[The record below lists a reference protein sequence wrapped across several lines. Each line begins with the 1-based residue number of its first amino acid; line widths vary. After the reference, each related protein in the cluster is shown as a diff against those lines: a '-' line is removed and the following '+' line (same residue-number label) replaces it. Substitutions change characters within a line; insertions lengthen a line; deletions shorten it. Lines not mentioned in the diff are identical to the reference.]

1 MKLSRLAVQNV
12 FSSNLSGEVQA
23 VKFVNE
29 LLELAVKKNAS
40 DIHIEPLE
48 EVTRVRLR
56 IDGLLCNVVEV
67 LRTNHSAIVSRIKI
81 ICGMDIAEKRLPQD
95 GRVEVEVG
103 GSKVDLRVSTLPV
116 INGEKVGYME
126 YMNEYET
133 VKTYNG
139 GDESTEEG
147 SNALA
152 NATWQSLVAK
162 HMLAPGFDQMGIAV
176 SDAERMSMIS
186 GEHPSQVFYSAFAD
200 PQTGEYSV
208 EGITA
213 FLSQVSANPDYQN
226 MWSYL
231 NSQAAMNRMTSKY
244 MGVVKAGTYVNKLE
258 VEQGLAAANESR
270 KGRLVSLEYNTIA
283 DSLVNVSDAEI
294 QKYYDAHKKEY
305 KKLPYRAISYVVF
318 AVDPTDADMQ
328 EIEKK
333 ATTMGEEFA
342 AAEDVRAF
350 VRKNMGN
357 IGINYQS
364 AAQLSEEEA
373 VLLDGKQ
380 YGPVLKANEWV
391 ISRPVDIKMA
401 PDSIGLNHIV
411 LDPAQTALADSLY
424 TALKGGANFAEV
436 AKAHSAYAATA
447 QNGGELGV
455 LPFSS
460 LNPEL
465 AEALATAKKGDI
477 VKVTVSGATQI
488 LKVTRTDA
496 AKKHVLVGT
505 INIPVEAS
513 SATRRDIHNQASIFA
528 VDGKGSF
535 DKFNAAAN
543 TAAVTPRIARIAQGE
558 RSISGLE
565 NSREVARWSYG
576 AELGEISEIFNLG
589 DAYVVA
595 MVTAIDDSKYTSFD
609 DVRVSIAQ
617 YLQRDKKYEILK
629 SQLAGAS
636 IEEVAKNTGA
646 EVVSFEGVQYSDF
659 GVADLTL
666 EPRVVGAIA
675 TTNETG
681 KLSAPIKGY
690 TNAVVFVVDD
700 IVKSEARTADAEK
713 VRLQATNENIASQAA
728 VMALQNIAEMEDL
741 RGQYF

>member
-1 MKLSRLAVQNV
+1 M
-12 FSSNLSGEVQA
+12 
-23 VKFVNE
+23 
-29 LLELAVKKNAS
+29 AS
-40 DIHIEPLE
+40 LN
-48 EVTRVRLR
+48 T
-56 IDGLLCNVVEV
+56 
-67 LRTNHSAIVSRIKI
+67 LRTKYGVILSVVI
-81 ICGMDIAEKRLPQD
+81 ILALLAFIISLGPEMGFFGSNDPT
-95 GRVEVEVG
+95 VG
-103 GSKVDLRVSTLPV
+103 V

-152 NATWQSLVAK
+152 DAVWQSLIAK
-162 HMLAPGFDQMGIAV
+162 HLLVPGFNQMGIEV
-176 SDAERMSMIS
+176 SDAERMSMVS
-186 GEHPSQVFYSAFAD
+186 GEHPSQVFYNAFAD
-200 PQTGEYSV
+200 PQTGGYSV
-208 EGITA
+208 ENITA
-213 FLSQVSANPDYQN
+213 FLSQVSADPQYQSL
-226 MWSYL
+226 WSYI
-231 NSQAAMNRMTSKY
+231 NSQASLDRMVTKY
-244 MGVVKAGTYVNKLE
+244 MGAIKAGIYANKLE

-294 QKYYDAHKKEY
+294 QKYYDAHKKQY
-305 KKLPYRAISYVVF
+305 AKLPTRTISYVVF
-318 AVDPTDADMQ
+318 DVEPTEGDML
-328 EIEKK
+328 EVEKK
-333 ATTMGEEFA
+333 AATLGEEFA

-357 IGINYQS
+357 IGVSYQS
-364 AAQLSEEEA
+364 LAQLSEEEA

-401 PDSIGLNHIV
+401 PDSIGLSHIV

-424 TALKGGANFAEV
+424 TALKGGANFAE
-436 AKAHSAYAATA
+436 AAMAHSAYAATA

-465 AEALATAKKGDI
+465 AEALATAKKGDV
-477 VKVTVSGATQI
+477 VKATVSGVTQI

-505 INIPVEAS
+505 VTVPVEPS
-513 SATRRDIHNQASIFA
+513 SATRRDVHNLASILS
-528 VDGKGSF
+528 VDGKGSL

-565 NSREVARWSYG
+565 NSREVARWAYG
-576 AELGEISEIFNLG
+576 AKEQEISEIFNLG

-595 MVTAIDDSKYTSFD
+595 MLTDIDESEYTPMSE
-609 DVRVSIAQ
+609 VYYNISLI
-617 YLQRDKKYEILK
+617 LLRDKKFDMIKEK
-629 SQLAGAS
+629 LAGS
-636 IEEVAKNTGA
+636 TIDEVAKNAGA
-646 EVVSFEGVQYSDF
+646 EVVAFENVQYSDF
-659 GVADLTL
+659 GVANLSL
-666 EPRVVGAIA
+666 EPRLVGAIA
-675 TTNETG
+675 TTSETG
-681 KLSAPIKGY
+681 KLSAPVKGY

-700 IVKSEARTADAEK
+700 ITKGEARTADAEK
-713 VRLQATNENIASQAA
+713 IRLQATNENVAMQTS
-728 VMALQNIAEMEDL
+728 VMALQNMAEIEDL

>member
-1 MKLSRLAVQNV
+1 M
-12 FSSNLSGEVQA
+12 
-23 VKFVNE
+23 
-29 LLELAVKKNAS
+29 AS
-40 DIHIEPLE
+40 LN
-48 EVTRVRLR
+48 T
-56 IDGLLCNVVEV
+56 
-67 LRTNHSAIVSRIKI
+67 LRTKYGVILSVVI
-81 ICGMDIAEKRLPQD
+81 ILALLAFIISLGPEMGFFGSNDPT
-95 GRVEVEVG
+95 VG
-103 GSKVDLRVSTLPV
+103 V

-152 NATWQSLVAK
+152 DAVWQSLIAK
-162 HMLAPGFDQMGIAV
+162 HLLVPGFNEMGIEV
-176 SDAERMSMIS
+176 SDAERMSMVS
-186 GEHPSQVFYSAFAD
+186 GEHPSQVFYNAFAD
-200 PQTGEYSV
+200 PQTGGYSV
-208 EGITA
+208 ENITA
-213 FLSQVSANPDYQN
+213 FLSQVSADPQYQSL
-226 MWSYL
+226 WSYI
-231 NSQAAMNRMTSKY
+231 NSQASLDRMVTKY
-244 MGVVKAGTYVNKLE
+244 MGAIKAGIYANKLE

-294 QKYYDAHKKEY
+294 QKYYDAHKKQY
-305 KKLPYRAISYVVF
+305 AKLPTRTISYVVF
-318 AVDPTDADMQ
+318 DVEPTEGDML
-328 EIEKK
+328 EVEKK
-333 ATTMGEEFA
+333 AATLGEEFA

-357 IGINYQS
+357 IGVSYQS
-364 AAQLSEEEA
+364 LAQLSEEEA

-401 PDSIGLNHIV
+401 PDSIGLSHIV

-465 AEALATAKKGDI
+465 AEALATAKKGDV
-477 VKVTVSGATQI
+477 VKATVSGVTQI

-505 INIPVEAS
+505 VTVPVEPS
-513 SATRRDIHNQASIFA
+513 SATRRDVHNLASILS
-528 VDGKGSF
+528 VDGKGSL

-565 NSREVARWSYG
+565 NSREVARWAYG
-576 AELGEISEIFNLG
+576 AKEQEISEIFNLG
-589 DAYVVA
+589 NAYVVA
-595 MVTAIDDSKYTSFD
+595 MLTDIDESEYTPMSE
-609 DVRVSIAQ
+609 VYYNISLI
-617 YLQRDKKYEILK
+617 LLRDKKFDMIKEK
-629 SQLAGAS
+629 LAGS
-636 IEEVAKNTGA
+636 TIEEVAKNAGA
-646 EVVSFEGVQYSDF
+646 EVVAFENVQYSDF
-659 GVADLTL
+659 GVANLSL
-666 EPRVVGAIA
+666 EPRLVGAIA
-675 TTNETG
+675 TTSETG
-681 KLSAPIKGY
+681 KLSAPVKGY

-700 IVKSEARTADAEK
+700 ITKGESRTADAEK
-713 VRLQATNENIASQAA
+713 IRLQATNENVAMQTS
-728 VMALQNIAEMEDL
+728 VMALQNMAEIEDL

>member
-1 MKLSRLAVQNV
+1 M
-12 FSSNLSGEVQA
+12 
-23 VKFVNE
+23 
-29 LLELAVKKNAS
+29 AS
-40 DIHIEPLE
+40 LN
-48 EVTRVRLR
+48 T
-56 IDGLLCNVVEV
+56 
-67 LRTNHSAIVSRIKI
+67 LRTKYGVILSVVI
-81 ICGMDIAEKRLPQD
+81 ILALLAFIISLGPEMGFFGSNDPT
-95 GRVEVEVG
+95 VG
-103 GSKVDLRVSTLPV
+103 V

-152 NATWQSLVAK
+152 DAVWQSLIAK
-162 HMLAPGFDQMGIAV
+162 HLLVPGFNQMGIEV
-176 SDAERMSMIS
+176 SDAERMSMVS
-186 GEHPSQVFYSAFAD
+186 GEHPSQVFYNAFAD
-200 PQTGEYSV
+200 PQTGGYSV
-208 EGITA
+208 ESITA
-213 FLSQVSANPDYQN
+213 FLSQVSADPQYQSL
-226 MWSYL
+226 WSYI
-231 NSQAAMNRMTSKY
+231 NSQASLDRMVTKY
-244 MGVVKAGTYVNKLE
+244 MGAIKAGIYANKLE

-294 QKYYDAHKKEY
+294 QKYYDAHKKQY
-305 KKLPYRAISYVVF
+305 AKLPTRTISYVVF
-318 AVDPTDADMQ
+318 DVEPTEGDML
-328 EIEKK
+328 EVEKK
-333 ATTMGEEFA
+333 AATLGEEFA

-357 IGINYQS
+357 IGVSYQS
-364 AAQLSEEEA
+364 LAQLSEEEA

-401 PDSIGLNHIV
+401 PDSIGLSHIV

-465 AEALATAKKGDI
+465 AEALATAKKGDV
-477 VKVTVSGATQI
+477 VKATVSGVTQI

-505 INIPVEAS
+505 VTVPVEPS
-513 SATRRDIHNQASIFA
+513 SATRRDVHNLASILS
-528 VDGKGSF
+528 VDGKGSL

-565 NSREVARWSYG
+565 NSREVARWAYG
-576 AELGEISEIFNLG
+576 AKEQEISEIFNLG

-595 MVTAIDDSKYTSFD
+595 MLTDIDESEYTPMSE
-609 DVRVSIAQ
+609 VYYNISLI
-617 YLQRDKKYEILK
+617 LLRDKKFDLIKEK
-629 SQLAGAS
+629 LAGS
-636 IEEVAKNTGA
+636 TIEEVAKNAGA
-646 EVVSFEGVQYSDF
+646 EVVAFENVQYSDF
-659 GVADLTL
+659 GVANLSL
-666 EPRVVGAIA
+666 EPRLVGAIA
-675 TTNETG
+675 TTSETG
-681 KLSAPIKGY
+681 KLSAPVKGY

-700 IVKSEARTADAEK
+700 ITKGESRTADAEK
-713 VRLQATNENIASQAA
+713 IRLQATNENVAMQTS
-728 VMALQNIAEMEDL
+728 VMALQNMAEIEDL

>member
-1 MKLSRLAVQNV
+1 M
-12 FSSNLSGEVQA
+12 
-23 VKFVNE
+23 
-29 LLELAVKKNAS
+29 AS
-40 DIHIEPLE
+40 LN
-48 EVTRVRLR
+48 T
-56 IDGLLCNVVEV
+56 
-67 LRTNHSAIVSRIKI
+67 LRTKYGVILSVVI
-81 ICGMDIAEKRLPQD
+81 ILALLAFIISLGPEMGFFGSNDPT
-95 GRVEVEVG
+95 VG
-103 GSKVDLRVSTLPV
+103 V

-152 NATWQSLVAK
+152 DAVWQSLIAK
-162 HMLAPGFDQMGIAV
+162 HLLVPGFNQMGIEV
-176 SDAERMSMIS
+176 SDAERMSMVS
-186 GEHPSQVFYSAFAD
+186 GEHPSQVFYNAFAD
-200 PQTGEYSV
+200 PQTGGYSV
-208 EGITA
+208 ENITA
-213 FLSQVSANPDYQN
+213 FLSQVSADPQYQSL
-226 MWSYL
+226 WSYI
-231 NSQAAMNRMTSKY
+231 NSQASLDRMVTKY
-244 MGVVKAGTYVNKLE
+244 MGAIKAGIYANKLE

-294 QKYYDAHKKEY
+294 QKYYDAHKKQY
-305 KKLPYRAISYVVF
+305 AKLPTRTISYVVF
-318 AVDPTDADMQ
+318 DVEPTEGDML
-328 EIEKK
+328 EVEKK
-333 ATTMGEEFA
+333 AATLGEEFA

-357 IGINYQS
+357 IGVSYQS
-364 AAQLSEEEA
+364 LAQLSEEEA

-401 PDSIGLNHIV
+401 PDSIGLSHIV

-465 AEALATAKKGDI
+465 AEALATAKKGDV
-477 VKVTVSGATQI
+477 VKATVSGVTQI

-505 INIPVEAS
+505 VTVPVEPS
-513 SATRRDIHNQASIFA
+513 SATRRDVHNLASILS
-528 VDGKGSF
+528 VDGKGSL

-565 NSREVARWSYG
+565 NSREVARWAYG
-576 AELGEISEIFNLG
+576 AKEQEISDIFNLG

-595 MVTAIDDSKYTSFD
+595 MLTDIDESEYTPMSE
-609 DVRVSIAQ
+609 VYYNISLI
-617 YLQRDKKYEILK
+617 LLRDKKFDMIKEK
-629 SQLAGAS
+629 LAGS
-636 IEEVAKNTGA
+636 TIEEVAKNAGA
-646 EVVSFEGVQYSDF
+646 EVVAFENVQYSDF
-659 GVADLTL
+659 GVANLSL
-666 EPRVVGAIA
+666 EPRLVGAIA
-675 TTNETG
+675 TTSETG
-681 KLSAPIKGY
+681 KLSAPVKGY
-690 TNAVVFVVDD
+690 TNAVVFIVDD
-700 IVKSEARTADAEK
+700 ITKGESRTADAEK
-713 VRLQATNENIASQAA
+713 IRLQATNENVAMQTS
-728 VMALQNIAEMEDL
+728 VMALQNMAEIEDL

>member
-1 MKLSRLAVQNV
+1 M
-12 FSSNLSGEVQA
+12 
-23 VKFVNE
+23 
-29 LLELAVKKNAS
+29 AS
-40 DIHIEPLE
+40 LN
-48 EVTRVRLR
+48 T
-56 IDGLLCNVVEV
+56 
-67 LRTNHSAIVSRIKI
+67 LRTKYGVILSVVI
-81 ICGMDIAEKRLPQD
+81 ILALLAFIISLGPEMGFFGSNDPT
-95 GRVEVEVG
+95 VG
-103 GSKVDLRVSTLPV
+103 V

-152 NATWQSLVAK
+152 DAVWQSLIAK
-162 HMLAPGFDQMGIAV
+162 HLLVPGFNQMGIEV
-176 SDAERMSMIS
+176 SDAERMSMVS
-186 GEHPSQVFYSAFAD
+186 GEHPSQVFYNAFAD
-200 PQTGEYSV
+200 PQTGGYSV
-208 EGITA
+208 ENITA
-213 FLSQVSANPDYQN
+213 FLSQVSADPQYQSL
-226 MWSYL
+226 WSYI
-231 NSQAAMNRMTSKY
+231 NSQASLDRMVTKY
-244 MGVVKAGTYVNKLE
+244 MGAIKAGIYANKLE

-294 QKYYDAHKKEY
+294 QKYYDAHKKQY
-305 KKLPYRAISYVVF
+305 AKLPTRTISYVVF
-318 AVDPTDADMQ
+318 DVEPTEGDML
-328 EIEKK
+328 EVEKK
-333 ATTMGEEFA
+333 AATLGEEFA

-357 IGINYQS
+357 IGVSYQS
-364 AAQLSEEEA
+364 LAQLSEEEA

-401 PDSIGLNHIV
+401 PDSIGLSHIV

-424 TALKGGANFAEV
+424 TALKGGANFAE
-436 AKAHSAYAATA
+436 AAMAHSAYAATA

-465 AEALATAKKGDI
+465 AEALATAKKGDV
-477 VKVTVSGATQI
+477 VKATVSGVTQI

-505 INIPVEAS
+505 VTVPVEPS
-513 SATRRDIHNQASIFA
+513 SATRRDVHNLASILS
-528 VDGKGSF
+528 VDGKGSL

-543 TAAVTPRIARIAQGE
+543 TAAVTPRIARISQGE

-565 NSREVARWSYG
+565 NSREVARWAYG
-576 AELGEISEIFNLG
+576 AKEQEISEIFNLG

-595 MVTAIDDSKYTSFD
+595 MLTDIDESEYTPMSE
-609 DVRVSIAQ
+609 VYYNISLI
-617 YLQRDKKYEILK
+617 LLRDKKFDLIKEKLVG
-629 SQLAGAS
+629 ST
-636 IEEVAKNTGA
+636 IEEVAKNAGA
-646 EVVSFEGVQYSDF
+646 EVVAFENVQYSDF
-659 GVADLTL
+659 GVANLSL
-666 EPRVVGAIA
+666 EPRLVGAIA
-675 TTNETG
+675 TTSETG
-681 KLSAPIKGY
+681 KLSAPVKGY

-700 IVKSEARTADAEK
+700 ITKGEARTADAEK
-713 VRLQATNENIASQAA
+713 IRLQATNENVAMQTS
-728 VMALQNIAEMEDL
+728 VMALQNMAEIEDL

>member
-1 MKLSRLAVQNV
+1 M
-12 FSSNLSGEVQA
+12 
-23 VKFVNE
+23 
-29 LLELAVKKNAS
+29 AS
-40 DIHIEPLE
+40 LN
-48 EVTRVRLR
+48 T
-56 IDGLLCNVVEV
+56 
-67 LRTNHSAIVSRIKI
+67 LRTKYGVILSVVI
-81 ICGMDIAEKRLPQD
+81 ILALLAFIISLGPEMGFFGSNDPT
-95 GRVEVEVG
+95 VG
-103 GSKVDLRVSTLPV
+103 V

-152 NATWQSLVAK
+152 DAVWQSLIAK
-162 HMLAPGFDQMGIAV
+162 HLLVPGFNQMGIEV
-176 SDAERMSMIS
+176 SDAERMSMVS
-186 GEHPSQVFYSAFAD
+186 GEHPSQVFYNAFAD
-200 PQTGEYSV
+200 PQTGGYSV
-208 EGITA
+208 ENITA
-213 FLSQVSANPDYQN
+213 FLSQVSADPQYQSL
-226 MWSYL
+226 WSYI
-231 NSQAAMNRMTSKY
+231 NSQASLDRMVTKY
-244 MGVVKAGTYVNKLE
+244 MGAIKAGIYANKLE

-294 QKYYDAHKKEY
+294 QKYYDAHKKQY
-305 KKLPYRAISYVVF
+305 AKLPTRTISYVVF
-318 AVDPTDADMQ
+318 DVEPTEGDML
-328 EIEKK
+328 EVEKK
-333 ATTMGEEFA
+333 AATLGEEFA

-357 IGINYQS
+357 IGVSYQS
-364 AAQLSEEEA
+364 LAQLSEEEA

-401 PDSIGLNHIV
+401 PDSIGLSHIV

-465 AEALATAKKGDI
+465 AEALATAKKGDV
-477 VKVTVSGATQI
+477 VKATVSGVTQI

-505 INIPVEAS
+505 VTVPVEPS
-513 SATRRDIHNQASIFA
+513 SATRRDVHNLASILS
-528 VDGKGSF
+528 VDGKGSL

-565 NSREVARWSYG
+565 NSREVARWAYG
-576 AELGEISEIFNLG
+576 AKEQEISEIFNLG

-595 MVTAIDDSKYTSFD
+595 MLTDIDESEYTPMSE
-609 DVRVSIAQ
+609 VYYNISLI
-617 YLQRDKKYEILK
+617 LLRDKKFDMIKEK
-629 SQLAGAS
+629 LAGS
-636 IEEVAKNTGA
+636 TIEEVAKNAGA
-646 EVVSFEGVQYSDF
+646 EVVAFENVQYSDF
-659 GVADLTL
+659 GVANLSL
-666 EPRVVGAIA
+666 EPRLVGAIA
-675 TTNETG
+675 TTSETG
-681 KLSAPIKGY
+681 KLSAPVKGY

-700 IVKSEARTADAEK
+700 ITKGEARTADAEK
-713 VRLQATNENIASQAA
+713 IRLQATNENVAMQTS
-728 VMALQNIAEMEDL
+728 VMALQNMAEIEDL

>member
-1 MKLSRLAVQNV
+1 M
-12 FSSNLSGEVQA
+12 
-23 VKFVNE
+23 
-29 LLELAVKKNAS
+29 AS
-40 DIHIEPLE
+40 LN
-48 EVTRVRLR
+48 T
-56 IDGLLCNVVEV
+56 
-67 LRTNHSAIVSRIKI
+67 LRTKYGVILSVVI
-81 ICGMDIAEKRLPQD
+81 ILALLAFIISLGPEMGFFGSNDPT
-95 GRVEVEVG
+95 VG
-103 GSKVDLRVSTLPV
+103 V

-152 NATWQSLVAK
+152 DAVWQSLIAK
-162 HMLAPGFDQMGIAV
+162 HLLVPGFNQMGIEV
-176 SDAERMSMIS
+176 SDAERMSMVS
-186 GEHPSQVFYSAFAD
+186 GEHPSQVFYNAFAD
-200 PQTGEYSV
+200 PQTGGYSV
-208 EGITA
+208 ENITA
-213 FLSQVSANPDYQN
+213 FLSQVSADPQYQSL
-226 MWSYL
+226 WSYI
-231 NSQAAMNRMTSKY
+231 NSQASLDRMVTKY
-244 MGVVKAGTYVNKLE
+244 MGAIKAGIYANKLE

-294 QKYYDAHKKEY
+294 QKYYDAHKKQY
-305 KKLPYRAISYVVF
+305 AKLPTRTISYVVF
-318 AVDPTDADMQ
+318 DVEPTEGDML
-328 EIEKK
+328 EVEKK
-333 ATTMGEEFA
+333 AATLGEEFA

-357 IGINYQS
+357 IGVSYQS
-364 AAQLSEEEA
+364 LAQLSEEEA

-401 PDSIGLNHIV
+401 PDSIGLSHIV

-424 TALKGGANFAEV
+424 TALKGGANFAE
-436 AKAHSAYAATA
+436 AAMAHSAYAATA

-465 AEALATAKKGDI
+465 AEALATAKKGDV
-477 VKVTVSGATQI
+477 VKATVSGVTQI

-496 AKKHVLVGT
+496 AKQHVLVGT
-505 INIPVEAS
+505 VTVPVEPS
-513 SATRRDIHNQASIFA
+513 SATRRDVHNLASILS
-528 VDGKGSF
+528 VDGKGSL

-565 NSREVARWSYG
+565 NSREVARWAYG
-576 AELGEISEIFNLG
+576 AKEQEISEIFNLG

-595 MVTAIDDSKYTSFD
+595 MLTDIDESEYTPMSE
-609 DVRVSIAQ
+609 VYYNISLI
-617 YLQRDKKYEILK
+617 LLRDKKFDLIKEK
-629 SQLAGAS
+629 LAGS
-636 IEEVAKNTGA
+636 TIEEVAKNAGA
-646 EVVSFEGVQYSDF
+646 EVVAFENVQYSDF
-659 GVADLTL
+659 GVANLSL
-666 EPRVVGAIA
+666 EPRLVGAIA
-675 TTNETG
+675 TTSEPG
-681 KLSAPIKGY
+681 KLSAPVKGY

-700 IVKSEARTADAEK
+700 ITKGESRTADAEK
-713 VRLQATNENIASQAA
+713 IRLQATNENVAMQTS
-728 VMALQNIAEMEDL
+728 VMALQNMAEIEDL

>member
-1 MKLSRLAVQNV
+1 M
-12 FSSNLSGEVQA
+12 
-23 VKFVNE
+23 
-29 LLELAVKKNAS
+29 AS
-40 DIHIEPLE
+40 LN
-48 EVTRVRLR
+48 T
-56 IDGLLCNVVEV
+56 
-67 LRTNHSAIVSRIKI
+67 LRTKYGVILSVVI
-81 ICGMDIAEKRLPQD
+81 ILALLAFIISLGPEMGFFGSNDPT
-95 GRVEVEVG
+95 VG
-103 GSKVDLRVSTLPV
+103 V

-152 NATWQSLVAK
+152 DAVWQSLVAK
-162 HMLAPGFDQMGIAV
+162 HLLVPGFNQMGIEV
-176 SDAERMSMIS
+176 SDAERMSMVS
-186 GEHPSQVFYSAFAD
+186 GEHPSQVFYNAFAD
-200 PQTGEYSV
+200 PQTGGYSV
-208 EGITA
+208 ENITA
-213 FLSQVSANPDYQN
+213 FLSQVSADPQYQSL
-226 MWSYL
+226 WSYI
-231 NSQAAMNRMTSKY
+231 NSQASLDRMVTKY
-244 MGVVKAGTYVNKLE
+244 MGAIKAGIYANKLE

-294 QKYYDAHKKEY
+294 QKYYDAHKKQY
-305 KKLPYRAISYVVF
+305 AKLPTRTISYVVF
-318 AVDPTDADMQ
+318 DVEPTEGDML
-328 EIEKK
+328 EVEKK
-333 ATTMGEEFA
+333 AATLGEEFA

-357 IGINYQS
+357 IGVSYQS
-364 AAQLSEEEA
+364 LAQLSEEEA

-401 PDSIGLNHIV
+401 PDSIGLSHIV

-465 AEALATAKKGDI
+465 AEALATAKKGDV
-477 VKVTVSGATQI
+477 VKATVSGVTQI

-505 INIPVEAS
+505 VTVPVEPS
-513 SATRRDIHNQASIFA
+513 SATRRDVHNLASILS
-528 VDGKGSF
+528 VDGKGSL

-565 NSREVARWSYG
+565 NSREVARWAYG
-576 AELGEISEIFNLG
+576 AKEQEISDIFNLG

-595 MVTAIDDSKYTSFD
+595 MLTDIDESEYTPMSE
-609 DVRVSIAQ
+609 VYYNISLI
-617 YLQRDKKYEILK
+617 LLRDKKFDMIKEK
-629 SQLAGAS
+629 LAGS
-636 IEEVAKNTGA
+636 TIEEVAKNAGA
-646 EVVSFEGVQYSDF
+646 EVVAFENVQYSDF
-659 GVADLTL
+659 GVANLSL
-666 EPRVVGAIA
+666 EPRLVGAIA
-675 TTNETG
+675 TTSETG
-681 KLSAPIKGY
+681 KLSAPVKGY

-700 IVKSEARTADAEK
+700 ITKGEARTADAEK
-713 VRLQATNENIASQAA
+713 IRLQATNENVAMQTS
-728 VMALQNIAEMEDL
+728 VMALQNMAEIEDL

>member
-1 MKLSRLAVQNV
+1 M
-12 FSSNLSGEVQA
+12 
-23 VKFVNE
+23 
-29 LLELAVKKNAS
+29 AS
-40 DIHIEPLE
+40 LN
-48 EVTRVRLR
+48 T
-56 IDGLLCNVVEV
+56 
-67 LRTNHSAIVSRIKI
+67 LRTKYGVILSVVI
-81 ICGMDIAEKRLPQD
+81 ILALLAFIISLGPEMGFFGSNDPT
-95 GRVEVEVG
+95 VG
-103 GSKVDLRVSTLPV
+103 V

-152 NATWQSLVAK
+152 DAVWQSLIAK
-162 HMLAPGFDQMGIAV
+162 HLLVPGFNQMGIEV
-176 SDAERMSMIS
+176 SDAERMSMVS
-186 GEHPSQVFYSAFAD
+186 GEHPSQVFYNAFAD
-200 PQTGEYSV
+200 PQTGGYSV
-208 EGITA
+208 ENITA
-213 FLSQVSANPDYQN
+213 FLSQVSADPQYQSL
-226 MWSYL
+226 WSYI
-231 NSQAAMNRMTSKY
+231 NSQASLDRMVTKY
-244 MGVVKAGTYVNKLE
+244 MGAIKAGIYANKLE

-294 QKYYDAHKKEY
+294 KKYYDAHKKQY
-305 KKLPYRAISYVVF
+305 AKLPTRTISYVVF
-318 AVDPTDADMQ
+318 DVEPTEGDML
-328 EIEKK
+328 EVEKK
-333 ATTMGEEFA
+333 AATLGEEFA
-342 AAEDVRAF
+342 ATEDVRAF

-357 IGINYQS
+357 IGVSYQS
-364 AAQLSEEEA
+364 LAQLSEEEA

-401 PDSIGLNHIV
+401 PDSIGLSHIV

-465 AEALATAKKGDI
+465 AEALATAKKGDV
-477 VKVTVSGATQI
+477 VKATVSGVTQI

-505 INIPVEAS
+505 VTVPVEPS
-513 SATRRDIHNQASIFA
+513 SATRRDVHNLASILS
-528 VDGKGSF
+528 VDGKGSL

-565 NSREVARWSYG
+565 NSREVARWAYG
-576 AELGEISEIFNLG
+576 AKEQEISEIFNLG

-595 MVTAIDDSKYTSFD
+595 MLTDIDESEYTPMSE
-609 DVRVSIAQ
+609 VYYNISLI
-617 YLQRDKKYEILK
+617 LLRDKKFDMIKEK
-629 SQLAGAS
+629 LAGS
-636 IEEVAKNTGA
+636 TIEEVAKNAGA
-646 EVVSFEGVQYSDF
+646 EVVAFENVQYSDF
-659 GVADLTL
+659 GVANLSL
-666 EPRVVGAIA
+666 EPRLVGAIA
-675 TTNETG
+675 TTSETG
-681 KLSAPIKGY
+681 KLSAPVKGY

-700 IVKSEARTADAEK
+700 ITKGESRTADAEK
-713 VRLQATNENIASQAA
+713 IRLQATNENVAMQTS
-728 VMALQNIAEMEDL
+728 VMALQNMAEIEDL

>member
-1 MKLSRLAVQNV
+1 M
-12 FSSNLSGEVQA
+12 
-23 VKFVNE
+23 
-29 LLELAVKKNAS
+29 AS
-40 DIHIEPLE
+40 LN
-48 EVTRVRLR
+48 T
-56 IDGLLCNVVEV
+56 
-67 LRTNHSAIVSRIKI
+67 LRTKYGVILSVVI
-81 ICGMDIAEKRLPQD
+81 ILALLAFIISLGPEMGFFGSNDPT
-95 GRVEVEVG
+95 VG
-103 GSKVDLRVSTLPV
+103 V

-152 NATWQSLVAK
+152 DAVWQSLIAK
-162 HMLAPGFDQMGIAV
+162 HLLVPGFNQMGIEV
-176 SDAERMSMIS
+176 SDAERMSMVS
-186 GEHPSQVFYSAFAD
+186 GEHPSQVFYNAFAD
-200 PQTGEYSV
+200 PQTGGYSV
-208 EGITA
+208 ENITA
-213 FLSQVSANPDYQN
+213 FLSQVSADPQYQSL
-226 MWSYL
+226 WSYI
-231 NSQAAMNRMTSKY
+231 NSQASLDRMVTKY
-244 MGVVKAGTYVNKLE
+244 MGAIKAGIYANKLE

-294 QKYYDAHKKEY
+294 QKYYDAHKKQY
-305 KKLPYRAISYVVF
+305 AKLPTRTISYVVF
-318 AVDPTDADMQ
+318 DVEPTEGDML
-328 EIEKK
+328 EVEKK
-333 ATTMGEEFA
+333 ATTLGEEFA

-357 IGINYQS
+357 IGVSYQS
-364 AAQLSEEEA
+364 LAQLSEEEA

-401 PDSIGLNHIV
+401 PDSIGLSHIV

-465 AEALATAKKGDI
+465 AEALATAKKGDV
-477 VKVTVSGATQI
+477 VKATVSGVTQI

-505 INIPVEAS
+505 VTVPVEPS
-513 SATRRDIHNQASIFA
+513 SATRRDVHNLASILS
-528 VDGKGSF
+528 VDGKGSL

-565 NSREVARWSYG
+565 NSREVARWAYG
-576 AELGEISEIFNLG
+576 AKEQEISEIFNLG

-595 MVTAIDDSKYTSFD
+595 MLTDIDESEYTPMSE
-609 DVRVSIAQ
+609 VYYNISLI
-617 YLQRDKKYEILK
+617 LLRDKKFDMIKEK
-629 SQLAGAS
+629 LAGS
-636 IEEVAKNTGA
+636 TIEEVAKNAGA
-646 EVVSFEGVQYSDF
+646 EVVAFENVQYSDF
-659 GVADLTL
+659 GVANLSL
-666 EPRVVGAIA
+666 EPRLVGAIA
-675 TTNETG
+675 TTSETG
-681 KLSAPIKGY
+681 KLSAPVKGY

-700 IVKSEARTADAEK
+700 ITKGEARTADAEK
-713 VRLQATNENIASQAA
+713 IRLQATNENVAMQTS
-728 VMALQNIAEMEDL
+728 VMALQNMAEIEDL

>member
-1 MKLSRLAVQNV
+1 M
-12 FSSNLSGEVQA
+12 
-23 VKFVNE
+23 
-29 LLELAVKKNAS
+29 
-40 DIHIEPLE
+40 
-48 EVTRVRLR
+48 VTL
-56 IDGLLCNVVEV
+56 NS
-67 LRTNHSAIVSRIKI
+67 LRTKYGVIVSVVI
-81 ICGMDIAEKRLPQD
+81 ILALLAFIISLGPEMGFGNNDPK
-95 GRVEVEVG
+95 VG
-103 GSKVDLRVSTLPV
+103 V
-116 INGEKVGYME
+116 INGDKINYTE
-126 YMNEYET
+126 YLNEYET
-133 VKTYNG
+133 IKTYSG
-139 GDESTEEG
+139 MTESTEEE
-147 SNALA
+147 SNSLA
-152 NATWQSLVAK
+152 TATWQSLIGK
-162 HMLAPGFDQMGIAV
+162 HLLTPGFSKIGIEV

-186 GEHPSQVFYSAFAD
+186 GEHLSQVFYNAFAD

-244 MGVVKAGTYVNKLE
+244 MGVVKAGTYANKLE

-283 DSLVNVSDAEI
+283 DSLVKVSDAEI
-294 QKYYDAHKKEY
+294 QKYYDAHKKQY
-305 KKLPYRAISYVVF
+305 AKLPTRTISYVVF
-318 AVDPTDADMQ
+318 DVEPTEGDML
-328 EIEKK
+328 EVEKK
-333 ATTMGEEFA
+333 AATLGEEFA

-357 IGINYQS
+357 IGVSYQS
-364 AAQLSEEEA
+364 LAQLSEEEA

-411 LDPAQTALADSLY
+411 LDPAQTALADSLM
-424 TALKGGANFAEV
+424 TVLKGGANFADV
-436 AKAHSAYAATA
+436 AKAHSAYATTA
-447 QNGGELGV
+447 QNGGDLGV
-455 LPFSS
+455 IPFSA

-465 AEALATAKKGDI
+465 AESLATAKKGDI
-477 VKVTVSGATQI
+477 VKVTVAGATQI

-505 INIPVEAS
+505 VTIPVEPS
-513 SATRRDIHNQASIFA
+513 SATRRDVHNVASIFS
-528 VDGKGSF
+528 VDGKGSLE
-535 DKFNAAAN
+535 KFNAAAN
-543 TAAVTPRIARIAQGE
+543 AAAVTPRIARIAQGE
-558 RSISGLE
+558 RTISGLD
-565 NSREVARWSYG
+565 NSREVARWAYG
-576 AELGEISEIFNLG
+576 AKEQEISEIFNLG

-595 MVTAIDDSKYTSFD
+595 ILTDIDESEYTPLSE
-609 DVRVSIAQ
+609 VSYNISLA
-617 YLQRDKKYEILK
+617 LLRDKKYELIK
-629 SQLAGAS
+629 EKFAGAT
-636 IEEVAKNTGA
+636 IEEVAKSTGA

>member
-1 MKLSRLAVQNV
+1 M
-12 FSSNLSGEVQA
+12 
-23 VKFVNE
+23 
-29 LLELAVKKNAS
+29 AS
-40 DIHIEPLE
+40 LN
-48 EVTRVRLR
+48 T
-56 IDGLLCNVVEV
+56 
-67 LRTNHSAIVSRIKI
+67 LRTKYGVILSVVI
-81 ICGMDIAEKRLPQD
+81 ILALLAFIISLGPEMGFFGSNDPT
-95 GRVEVEVG
+95 VG
-103 GSKVDLRVSTLPV
+103 V

-152 NATWQSLVAK
+152 DAVWQSLIAK
-162 HMLAPGFDQMGIAV
+162 HLLVPGFNEMGIEV
-176 SDAERMSMIS
+176 SDAERMSMVS
-186 GEHPSQVFYSAFAD
+186 GEHPSQVFYNAFAD
-200 PQTGEYSV
+200 PQTGGYSV
-208 EGITA
+208 ENITA
-213 FLSQVSANPDYQN
+213 FLSQVSADPQYQSL
-226 MWSYL
+226 WSYI
-231 NSQAAMNRMTSKY
+231 NSQASLDRMVTKY
-244 MGVVKAGTYVNKLE
+244 MGAIKAGIYANKLE

-294 QKYYDAHKKEY
+294 QKYYDAHKKQY
-305 KKLPYRAISYVVF
+305 AKLPTRTISYVVF
-318 AVDPTDADMQ
+318 DVEPTEGDML
-328 EIEKK
+328 EVEKK
-333 ATTMGEEFA
+333 AATLGEEFA

-357 IGINYQS
+357 IGVSYQS
-364 AAQLSEEEA
+364 LAQLSEEEA

-401 PDSIGLNHIV
+401 PDSIGLSHIV

-465 AEALATAKKGDI
+465 AEALATAKKGDV
-477 VKVTVSGATQI
+477 VKATVSGVTQI

-505 INIPVEAS
+505 VTVPVEPS
-513 SATRRDIHNQASIFA
+513 SATRRDVHNLASILS
-528 VDGKGSF
+528 VDGKGSL

-565 NSREVARWSYG
+565 NSREVARWAYG
-576 AELGEISEIFNLG
+576 AKEQEISEIFNLG

-595 MVTAIDDSKYTSFD
+595 MLTDIDESEYTPMSE
-609 DVRVSIAQ
+609 VYYNISLI
-617 YLQRDKKYEILK
+617 LLRDKKFDMIKEK
-629 SQLAGAS
+629 LAGS
-636 IEEVAKNTGA
+636 TIEEVAKNAGA
-646 EVVSFEGVQYSDF
+646 EVVAFENVQYSDF
-659 GVADLTL
+659 GVANLSL
-666 EPRVVGAIA
+666 EPRLVGAIA
-675 TTNETG
+675 TTSETG
-681 KLSAPIKGY
+681 KLSAPVKGY

-700 IVKSEARTADAEK
+700 ITKGESRTADAEK
-713 VRLQATNENIASQAA
+713 IRLQATNENVAMQTS
-728 VMALQNIAEMEDL
+728 VMALQNMAEIEDL

>member
-1 MKLSRLAVQNV
+1 M
-12 FSSNLSGEVQA
+12 
-23 VKFVNE
+23 
-29 LLELAVKKNAS
+29 AS
-40 DIHIEPLE
+40 LN
-48 EVTRVRLR
+48 T
-56 IDGLLCNVVEV
+56 
-67 LRTNHSAIVSRIKI
+67 LRTKYGVILSVVI
-81 ICGMDIAEKRLPQD
+81 ILALLAFIISLGPEMGFFGSNDPT
-95 GRVEVEVG
+95 VG
-103 GSKVDLRVSTLPV
+103 V

-152 NATWQSLVAK
+152 DAVWQSLIAK
-162 HMLAPGFDQMGIAV
+162 HLLVPGFNQMGIEV
-176 SDAERMSMIS
+176 SDAERMSMVS
-186 GEHPSQVFYSAFAD
+186 GEHPSQVFYNAFAD
-200 PQTGEYSV
+200 PQTGGYSV
-208 EGITA
+208 ENITA
-213 FLSQVSANPDYQN
+213 FLSQVSADPQYQSL
-226 MWSYL
+226 WSYI
-231 NSQAAMNRMTSKY
+231 NSQASLDRMVTKY
-244 MGVVKAGTYVNKLE
+244 MGAIKAGIYANKLE

-294 QKYYDAHKKEY
+294 QKYYDTHKKQY
-305 KKLPYRAISYVVF
+305 AKLPTRTISYVVF
-318 AVDPTDADMQ
+318 DVEPTEGDML
-328 EIEKK
+328 EVEKK
-333 ATTMGEEFA
+333 AATLGEEFA

-357 IGINYQS
+357 IGVSYQS
-364 AAQLSEEEA
+364 LAQLSEEEA

-401 PDSIGLNHIV
+401 PDSIGLSHIV

-465 AEALATAKKGDI
+465 AEALATAKKGDV
-477 VKVTVSGATQI
+477 VKATVSGVTQI

-505 INIPVEAS
+505 VTVPVEPS
-513 SATRRDIHNQASIFA
+513 SATRRDVHNLASILS
-528 VDGKGSF
+528 VDGKGSL

-565 NSREVARWSYG
+565 NSREVARWAYG
-576 AELGEISEIFNLG
+576 AKEQEISEIFNLG

-595 MVTAIDDSKYTSFD
+595 MLTDIDESEYTPMSE
-609 DVRVSIAQ
+609 VYYNISLI
-617 YLQRDKKYEILK
+617 LLRDKKFDMIKEK
-629 SQLAGAS
+629 LAGS
-636 IEEVAKNTGA
+636 TIEEVAKNAGA
-646 EVVSFEGVQYSDF
+646 EVVAFENVQYSDF
-659 GVADLTL
+659 GVANLSL
-666 EPRVVGAIA
+666 EPRLVGAIA
-675 TTNETG
+675 TTSETG
-681 KLSAPIKGY
+681 KLSAPVKGY

-700 IVKSEARTADAEK
+700 IVKSDARTAEAER
-713 VRLQATNENIASQAA
+713 VRLQATNENINMQTSPVAMQQ
-728 VMALQNIAEMEDL
+728 MAKLEDL

>member
-1 MKLSRLAVQNV
+1 M
-12 FSSNLSGEVQA
+12 
-23 VKFVNE
+23 
-29 LLELAVKKNAS
+29 AS
-40 DIHIEPLE
+40 LN
-48 EVTRVRLR
+48 T
-56 IDGLLCNVVEV
+56 
-67 LRTNHSAIVSRIKI
+67 LRTKYGVILSVVI
-81 ICGMDIAEKRLPQD
+81 ILALLAFIISLGPEMGFFGSNDPT
-95 GRVEVEVG
+95 VG
-103 GSKVDLRVSTLPV
+103 V
-116 INGEKVGYME
+116 INGNKVGYME

-133 VKTYNG
+133 IKQFSG

-152 NATWQSLVAK
+152 NATWQSLVSK

-208 EGITA
+208 EAITA
-213 FLSQVSANPDYQN
+213 FLAQVSSNPEYQN
-226 MWSYL
+226 LWSYL

-244 MGVVKAGTYVNKLE
+244 MGVVKAGTYANKLE
-258 VEQGLAAANESR
+258 VEQGVAAANESR
-270 KGRLVSLEYNTIA
+270 NGRMVSLQYNTIA
-283 DSLVNVSDAEI
+283 DSLVTVSDADI

-318 AVDPTDADMQ
+318 DVDPTDADMQ

-411 LDPAQTALADSLY
+411 LDPAQTALADSLM
-424 TALKGGANFAEV
+424 TVLKGGANFADV
-436 AKAHSAYAATA
+436 AKAHSAYATTA
-447 QNGGELGV
+447 QIGGDLGV
-455 LPFSS
+455 IPFSA

-465 AEALATAKKGDI
+465 AEPLATAKKGDI

-505 INIPVEAS
+505 VTIPVEPS
-513 SATRRDIHNQASIFA
+513 SATRRDVHNVASIFS
-528 VDGKGSF
+528 VDGKGSLE
-535 DKFNAAAN
+535 KFNAAAN
-543 TAAVTPRIARIAQGE
+543 AAAVTPRIARISQGE
-558 RSISGLE
+558 RTISGLD
-565 NSREVARWSYG
+565 NSREVARWAYG
-576 AELGEISEIFNLG
+576 AKEQEISEIFNLG

-595 MVTAIDDSKYTSFD
+595 ILTDIDESEYTPLSE
-609 DVRVSIAQ
+609 VSYNISLA
-617 YLQRDKKYEILK
+617 LLRDKKYELIK
-629 SQLAGAS
+629 EKFAGAT

>member
-1 MKLSRLAVQNV
+1 M
-12 FSSNLSGEVQA
+12 
-23 VKFVNE
+23 
-29 LLELAVKKNAS
+29 AS
-40 DIHIEPLE
+40 LN
-48 EVTRVRLR
+48 T
-56 IDGLLCNVVEV
+56 
-67 LRTNHSAIVSRIKI
+67 LRTKYGVILSVVI
-81 ICGMDIAEKRLPQD
+81 ILALLAFIISLGPEMGFFGSNDPT
-95 GRVEVEVG
+95 VG
-103 GSKVDLRVSTLPV
+103 V

-152 NATWQSLVAK
+152 DAVWQSLIAK
-162 HMLAPGFDQMGIAV
+162 HLLVPGFNQMGIEV
-176 SDAERMSMIS
+176 SDAERMSMVS
-186 GEHPSQVFYSAFAD
+186 GEHPSQVFYNAFAD
-200 PQTGEYSV
+200 PQTGGYSV
-208 EGITA
+208 ENITA
-213 FLSQVSANPDYQN
+213 FLSQVSADPQYQSL
-226 MWSYL
+226 WSYI
-231 NSQAAMNRMTSKY
+231 NSQASLDRMVTKY
-244 MGVVKAGTYVNKLE
+244 MGAIKAGIYANKLE

-283 DSLVNVSDAEI
+283 DSLVNVSDAEV
-294 QKYYDAHKKEY
+294 QKYYDAHKKQY
-305 KKLPYRAISYVVF
+305 AKLPTRTISYVVF
-318 AVDPTDADMQ
+318 DVEPTEGDML
-328 EIEKK
+328 EVEKK
-333 ATTMGEEFA
+333 AATLGEEFA

-357 IGINYQS
+357 IGVSYQS
-364 AAQLSEEEA
+364 LAQLSEEEA

-401 PDSIGLNHIV
+401 PDSIGLSHIV

-465 AEALATAKKGDI
+465 AEALATAKKGDV
-477 VKVTVSGATQI
+477 VKATVSGVTQI

-505 INIPVEAS
+505 VTVPVEPS
-513 SATRRDIHNQASIFA
+513 SATRRDVHNLASILS
-528 VDGKGSF
+528 VDGKGSL

-565 NSREVARWSYG
+565 NSREVARWAYG
-576 AELGEISEIFNLG
+576 AKEQEISEIFNLG

-595 MVTAIDDSKYTSFD
+595 MLTDIDESEYTPMSE
-609 DVRVSIAQ
+609 VYYNISLI
-617 YLQRDKKYEILK
+617 LLRDKKFDMIKEK
-629 SQLAGAS
+629 LAGS
-636 IEEVAKNTGA
+636 TIEEVAKNAGA
-646 EVVSFEGVQYSDF
+646 EVVAFENVQYSDF
-659 GVADLTL
+659 GVANLSL
-666 EPRVVGAIA
+666 EPRLVGAIA
-675 TTNETG
+675 TTSETG
-681 KLSAPIKGY
+681 KLSAPVKGY

-700 IVKSEARTADAEK
+700 ITKGEARTADAEK
-713 VRLQATNENIASQAA
+713 IRLQATNENVAMQTS
-728 VMALQNIAEMEDL
+728 VMALQNMAEIEDL

>member
-1 MKLSRLAVQNV
+1 M
-12 FSSNLSGEVQA
+12 
-23 VKFVNE
+23 
-29 LLELAVKKNAS
+29 AS
-40 DIHIEPLE
+40 LN
-48 EVTRVRLR
+48 T
-56 IDGLLCNVVEV
+56 
-67 LRTNHSAIVSRIKI
+67 LRTKYGVILSVVI
-81 ICGMDIAEKRLPQD
+81 ILALLAFIISLGPEMGFFGSNDPT
-95 GRVEVEVG
+95 VG
-103 GSKVDLRVSTLPV
+103 V

-152 NATWQSLVAK
+152 DAVWQSLIAK
-162 HMLAPGFDQMGIAV
+162 HLLVPGFNQMGIEV
-176 SDAERMSMIS
+176 SDAERMSMVS
-186 GEHPSQVFYSAFAD
+186 GEHPSQVFYNAFAD
-200 PQTGEYSV
+200 PQTGGYSV
-208 EGITA
+208 ENITA
-213 FLSQVSANPDYQN
+213 FLSQVSADPQYQSL
-226 MWSYL
+226 WSYI
-231 NSQAAMNRMTSKY
+231 NSQASLDRMVTKY
-244 MGVVKAGTYVNKLE
+244 MGAIKAGIYANKLE

-294 QKYYDAHKKEY
+294 QKYYDAHKKQY
-305 KKLPYRAISYVVF
+305 AKLPTRTISYVVF
-318 AVDPTDADMQ
+318 DVEPTEGDML
-328 EIEKK
+328 EVEKK
-333 ATTMGEEFA
+333 AATLGEEFA

-357 IGINYQS
+357 IGVSYQS
-364 AAQLSEEEA
+364 LAQLSEEEA

-401 PDSIGLNHIV
+401 PDSIGLSHIV

-465 AEALATAKKGDI
+465 AEALATAKKGDV
-477 VKVTVSGATQI
+477 VKATVSGVTQI

-505 INIPVEAS
+505 VTVPVEPS
-513 SATRRDIHNQASIFA
+513 SATRRDVHNLASILS
-528 VDGKGSF
+528 VDGKGSL

-543 TAAVTPRIARIAQGE
+543 TAAVTPRIARISQGE

-565 NSREVARWSYG
+565 NSREVARWAYG
-576 AELGEISEIFNLG
+576 AKEQEISEIFNLG

-595 MVTAIDDSKYTSFD
+595 MLTDIDESEYTPMSE
-609 DVRVSIAQ
+609 VYYNISLI
-617 YLQRDKKYEILK
+617 LLRDKKFDLIKEKLVG
-629 SQLAGAS
+629 ST
-636 IEEVAKNTGA
+636 IEEVAKNAGA
-646 EVVSFEGVQYSDF
+646 EVVAFENVQYSDF
-659 GVADLTL
+659 GVANLSL
-666 EPRVVGAIA
+666 EPRLVGAIA
-675 TTNETG
+675 TTSETG
-681 KLSAPIKGY
+681 KLSAPVKGY

-700 IVKSEARTADAEK
+700 ITKGEARTADAEK
-713 VRLQATNENIASQAA
+713 IRLQATNENVAMQTS
-728 VMALQNIAEMEDL
+728 VMALQNMAEIEDL

>member
-1 MKLSRLAVQNV
+1 M
-12 FSSNLSGEVQA
+12 
-23 VKFVNE
+23 
-29 LLELAVKKNAS
+29 AS
-40 DIHIEPLE
+40 LN
-48 EVTRVRLR
+48 T
-56 IDGLLCNVVEV
+56 
-67 LRTNHSAIVSRIKI
+67 LRTKYGVILSVVI
-81 ICGMDIAEKRLPQD
+81 ILALLAFIISLGPEMGFFGSNDPT
-95 GRVEVEVG
+95 VG
-103 GSKVDLRVSTLPV
+103 V

-152 NATWQSLVAK
+152 DAVWQSLIAK
-162 HMLAPGFDQMGIAV
+162 HLLVPGFNQMGIEV
-176 SDAERMSMIS
+176 SDAERMSMVS
-186 GEHPSQVFYSAFAD
+186 GEHPSQVFYNAFAD
-200 PQTGEYSV
+200 PQTGGYSV
-208 EGITA
+208 ENITA
-213 FLSQVSANPDYQN
+213 FLSQVSADPQYQSL
-226 MWSYL
+226 WSYI
-231 NSQAAMNRMTSKY
+231 NSQASLDRMVTKY
-244 MGVVKAGTYVNKLE
+244 MGAIKAGIYANKLE

-294 QKYYDAHKKEY
+294 QKYYDAHKKQY
-305 KKLPYRAISYVVF
+305 AKLPTRTISYVVF
-318 AVDPTDADMQ
+318 DVEPTEGDML
-328 EIEKK
+328 EVEKK
-333 ATTMGEEFA
+333 AATLGEKFA

-357 IGINYQS
+357 IGVSYQS
-364 AAQLSEEEA
+364 LAQLSEEEA

-401 PDSIGLNHIV
+401 PDSIGLSHIV

-465 AEALATAKKGDI
+465 AEALATAKKGDV
-477 VKVTVSGATQI
+477 VKATVSGVTQI

-505 INIPVEAS
+505 VTVPVEPS
-513 SATRRDIHNQASIFA
+513 SATRRDVHNLASILS
-528 VDGKGSF
+528 VDGKGSL

-565 NSREVARWSYG
+565 NSREVARWAYG
-576 AELGEISEIFNLG
+576 AKEQEISEIFNLG

-595 MVTAIDDSKYTSFD
+595 MLTDIDESEYTPMSE
-609 DVRVSIAQ
+609 VYYNISLI
-617 YLQRDKKYEILK
+617 LLRDKKFDMIKEK
-629 SQLAGAS
+629 LAGS
-636 IEEVAKNTGA
+636 TIEEVAKNAGA
-646 EVVSFEGVQYSDF
+646 EVVAFENVQYSDF
-659 GVADLTL
+659 GVANLSL
-666 EPRVVGAIA
+666 EPRLVGAIA
-675 TTNETG
+675 TTSETG
-681 KLSAPIKGY
+681 KLSAPVKGY

-700 IVKSEARTADAEK
+700 ITKSESRTADAEK
-713 VRLQATNENIASQAA
+713 IRLQATNENVAMQTS
-728 VMALQNIAEMEDL
+728 VMALQNMAEIEDL

>member
-1 MKLSRLAVQNV
+1 M
-12 FSSNLSGEVQA
+12 
-23 VKFVNE
+23 
-29 LLELAVKKNAS
+29 AS
-40 DIHIEPLE
+40 LN
-48 EVTRVRLR
+48 T
-56 IDGLLCNVVEV
+56 
-67 LRTNHSAIVSRIKI
+67 LRTKYGVILSVVI
-81 ICGMDIAEKRLPQD
+81 ILALLAFIISLGPEMGFFGSNDPT
-95 GRVEVEVG
+95 VG
-103 GSKVDLRVSTLPV
+103 V

-152 NATWQSLVAK
+152 DAVWQSLIAK
-162 HMLAPGFDQMGIAV
+162 HLLVPGFNQMGIEV
-176 SDAERMSMIS
+176 SDAERMSMVS
-186 GEHPSQVFYSAFAD
+186 GEHPSQVFYNAFAD
-200 PQTGEYSV
+200 PQTGGYSV
-208 EGITA
+208 ENITA
-213 FLSQVSANPDYQN
+213 FLSQVSADPQYQSL
-226 MWSYL
+226 WSYI
-231 NSQAAMNRMTSKY
+231 NSQASLDRMVTKY
-244 MGVVKAGTYVNKLE
+244 MGAIKAGIYANKLE

-294 QKYYDAHKKEY
+294 QKYYDAHKKQY
-305 KKLPYRAISYVVF
+305 AKLPTRTISYVVF
-318 AVDPTDADMQ
+318 DVEPTEGDML
-328 EIEKK
+328 EVEKK
-333 ATTMGEEFA
+333 AATLGEEFA

-357 IGINYQS
+357 IGVSYQS
-364 AAQLSEEEA
+364 LAQLSEEEA

-401 PDSIGLNHIV
+401 PDSIGLSHIV

-465 AEALATAKKGDI
+465 AEALATAKKGDV
-477 VKVTVSGATQI
+477 VKATVSGVTQI
-488 LKVTRTDA
+488 LTVTRTDA

-505 INIPVEAS
+505 VTVPVEPS
-513 SATRRDIHNQASIFA
+513 SATRRDVHNLASILS
-528 VDGKGSF
+528 VDGKGSL

-565 NSREVARWSYG
+565 NSREVARWAYG
-576 AELGEISEIFNLG
+576 AKEQEISEIFNLG

-595 MVTAIDDSKYTSFD
+595 MLTDIDESEYTPMSE
-609 DVRVSIAQ
+609 VYYNISLI
-617 YLQRDKKYEILK
+617 LLRDKKFDMIKEK
-629 SQLAGAS
+629 LAGS
-636 IEEVAKNTGA
+636 TIEEVAKNAGA
-646 EVVSFEGVQYSDF
+646 EVVAFENVQYSDF
-659 GVADLTL
+659 GVANLSL
-666 EPRVVGAIA
+666 EPRLVGAIA
-675 TTNETG
+675 TTSETG
-681 KLSAPIKGY
+681 KLSAPVKGY

-700 IVKSEARTADAEK
+700 ITKGEARTADAEK
-713 VRLQATNENIASQAA
+713 IRLQATNENVAMQTS
-728 VMALQNIAEMEDL
+728 VMALQNMAEIEDL